1 MLQQKQIS
9 KILQQGLT
17 PITLNSKSNSQS
29 ATTIPTST
37 HSIKSISLLSKQG
50 IPLITVSSTTDS
62 GSGIIDQDYK
72 IYSIIAYNSLNKPNE
87 NDNDNDNDNS
97 KNTNKLKSK
106 ENETWTIIQ
115 FEPGLKCMIERCL
128 DMYLVLYYD
137 GRVDNK
143 DRDAGT
149 DNKNNKLEGAANGD
163 AVNVK
168 TKETRQLEVE
178 VDAFV
183 KLKMDGLVLS
193 LHDGLLGYNNE

>member
-29 ATTIPTST
+29 TTSIPTST

-50 IPLITVSSTTDS
+50 IPLITVSSTLGSSGADS
-62 GSGIIDQDYK
+62 GSSISDQDYK
-72 IYSIIAYNSLNKPNE
+72 IYSIIAYNSLNKPKESDNG
-87 NDNDNDNDNS
+87 ND
-97 KNTNKLKSK
+97 KK
-106 ENETWTIIQ
+106 NETWSIIQ

-149 DNKNNKLEGAANGD
+149 DNKNNKSEGAANGD
-163 AVNVK
+163 AGNVK

>member
-1 MLQQKQIS
+1 
-9 KILQQGLT
+9 
-17 PITLNSKSNSQS
+17 
-29 ATTIPTST
+29 
-37 HSIKSISLLSKQG
+37 
-50 IPLITVSSTTDS
+50 
-62 GSGIIDQDYK
+62 
-72 IYSIIAYNSLNKPNE
+72 
-87 NDNDNDNDNS
+87 
-97 KNTNKLKSK
+97 
-106 ENETWTIIQ
+106 
-115 FEPGLKCMIERCL
+115 MIERCL

-163 AVNVK
+163 AGNVK

>member
-29 ATTIPTST
+29 TTSIPTST

-50 IPLITVSSTTDS
+50 IPLITVSSTLGSSGADS
-62 GSGIIDQDYK
+62 GSSISDQDYK
-72 IYSIIAYNSLNKPNE
+72 IYSIIAYNSLNKPKESDNG
-87 NDNDNDNDNS
+87 ND
-97 KNTNKLKSK
+97 KK
-106 ENETWTIIQ
+106 NETWSIIQ

-128 DMYLVLYYD
+128 DMYLAVYYD
-137 GRVDNK
+137 GRVDN
-143 DRDAGT
+143 RDGKT
-149 DNKNNKLEGAANGD
+149 KSDSNNNNDSEE
-163 AVNVK
+163 AVNGGAEDVK
-168 TKETRQLEVE
+168 VNGTRQLEVE
-178 VDAFV
+178 IDAFV